1 MENKFSSLEK
11 MNREFEKRFTPSMEI
26 HGSPEMYFDFENKC
40 TFYPNADQLR
50 ECMTEY
56 ATMINHA
63 RELSNCTDDADEASS
78 WMLYNSELL
87 LGYLV
92 RSTPDAIHAC
102 KDIAQTIAD
111 GAKHLLIK
119 ASDSFLDQYS
129 RLITIGNLLEENQAA
144 EFSYTEEDS
153 KPDNVI
159 DLDEYRKL

>member
-11 MNREFEKRFTPSMEI
+11 MVREFEKRFTPSMEI
-26 HGSPEMYFDFENKC
+26 YGSSEVYFDFENKC

-50 ECMTEY
+50 ECMNEY
-56 ATMINHA
+56 AKMINHA
-63 RELSNCTDDADEASS
+63 RVLSTCTDDADEASS

-92 RSTPDAIHAC
+92 RSTPENIKAC
-102 KDIAQTIAD
+102 KDVAQNIAD

-119 ASDSFLDQYS
+119 AGDSYLDQYA
-129 RLITIGNLLEENQAA
+129 RLITIGNLLSEHGIA
-144 EFSYTEEDS
+144 EFNYNEKDS

-159 DLDEYRKL
+159 DID

>member
-11 MNREFEKRFTPSMEI
+11 MVREFEERFTPSMEI
-26 HGSPEMYFDFENKC
+26 YGSSEVYFDFENKC

-56 ATMINHA
+56 AKMIDHA
-63 RELSNCTDDADEASS
+63 RVLSTCTDDADEASS
-78 WMLYNSELL
+78 WMLFNSELL

-92 RSTPDAIHAC
+92 RSTPEDLQAC

-129 RLITIGNLLEENQAA
+129 RLITIGNLLEENQVA
-144 EFSYTEEDS
+144 EFSYMDEDS
-153 KPDNVI
+153 KPDNVV
-159 DLDEYRKL
+159 DLN